1 MERRPHLTSKTA
13 AMINDN
19 ISALVYGCTGV
30 STKSET
36 QISLM
41 FVTVALDGSLSTSPS
56 RQHLS
61 LPLYSETHETKS
73 KQDKREG
80 KVQEE

>member
-1 MERRPHLTSKTA
+1 MTTYLRWF
-13 AMINDN
+13 M
-19 ISALVYGCTGV
+19 GV

-41 FVTVALDGSLSTSPS
+41 FFAVALDSSLSIPPG

-61 LPLYSETHETKS
+61 LPLYSETHETKN